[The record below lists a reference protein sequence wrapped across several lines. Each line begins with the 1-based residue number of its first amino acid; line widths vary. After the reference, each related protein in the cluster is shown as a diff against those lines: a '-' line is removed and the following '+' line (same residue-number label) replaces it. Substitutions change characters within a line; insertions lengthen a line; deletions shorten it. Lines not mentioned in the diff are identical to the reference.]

1 MPSKN
6 EGSEIPNKRKRK
18 GRKATSESGADE
30 YLSVTG
36 DRHKVIMTPT
46 GIMMEDGLVPY
57 KNIVRIYKK
66 KDTDFYGYARIRIWF
81 TSGKI
86 TVRKVK
92 SADAIRFILA
102 VRKKIKELEKK
113 QAEDSVKDDPI
124 FF

>member
-18 GRKATSESGADE
+18 GKKATSNGADE

-46 GIMMEDGLVPY
+46 GIMMEDGLVLY

-92 SADAIRFILA
+92 SADASRFILA
-102 VRKKIKELEKK
+102 VRKKMKELEKN

>member
-1 MPSKN
+1 MPSKK
-6 EGSEIPNKRKRK
+6 EGSEIHNKRKRK
-18 GRKATSESGADE
+18 RRKVTSECGADE

-46 GIMMEDGLVPY
+46 GIMMEDGLVLY

-66 KDTDFYGYARIRIWF
+66 KDTDFYGYAKIRIWF

-92 SADAIRFILA
+92 SADATRFILA
-102 VRKKIKELEKK
+102 VRKKMKK
-113 QAEDSVKDDPI
+113 METQEAEDSGKDEPM

>member
-1 MPSKN
+1 MPSKK
-6 EGSEIPNKRKRK
+6 EGSEIPNKRKKKR
-18 GRKATSESGADE
+18 RKAPSDE

-46 GIMMEDGLVPY
+46 GIMMEDGLVLY

-66 KDTDFYGYARIRIWF
+66 KDTDFYGYAKIRIWF

-92 SADAIRFILA
+92 SADATRFILA
-102 VRKKIKELEKK
+102 VRKKMKK
-113 QAEDSVKDDPI
+113 METQKAEDSGKDEPM

>member
-1 MPSKN
+1 MPSKK
-6 EGSEIPNKRKRK
+6 EGSEIPNKRKKKR
-18 GRKATSESGADE
+18 RKATSDGAGE

-46 GIMMEDGLVPY
+46 GIMMEDGLVLY

-66 KDTDFYGYARIRIWF
+66 KDTDFYGYAKIRIWF

-92 SADAIRFILA
+92 SADATRFILA
-102 VRKKIKELEKK
+102 VRKKMKK
-113 QAEDSVKDDPI
+113 METQKAEDSGKDEPM

>member
-1 MPSKN
+1 MPSKK
-6 EGSEIPNKRKRK
+6 EGSEIPNKRKKKR
-18 GRKATSESGADE
+18 RKATSSGADE
-30 YLSVTG
+30 YLSVIG

-46 GIMMEDGLVPY
+46 GIMMEDGLVLY

-66 KDTDFYGYARIRIWF
+66 KDTDFYGYAKIRIWF

-92 SADAIRFILA
+92 SADATRFILA
-102 VRKKIKELEKK
+102 VRKKMKK
-113 QAEDSVKDDPI
+113 METQEAEDSGKDEPM

>member
-6 EGSEIPNKRKRK
+6 EGSEIHNKRKRK
-18 GRKATSESGADE
+18 GRKARADE

-57 KNIVRIYKK
+57 KNIIRIYKK

-102 VRKKIKELEKK
+102 VRKKMKELEKK
-113 QAEDSVKDDPI
+113 QGEDSVKDDPI

>member
-1 MPSKN
+1 MPSKK

-18 GRKATSESGADE
+18 RRKVTAKSRADE

-46 GIMMEDGLVPY
+46 GIMMEDGLVLY

-66 KDTDFYGYARIRIWF
+66 KDTDFYGYAKIRIWF

-86 TVRKVK
+86 TVRKVN
-92 SADAIRFILA
+92 SAEATRFILA
-102 VRKKIKELEKK
+102 VRKKMKELEKK
-113 QAEDSVKDDPI
+113 QAEDSLKDDPI

>member
-6 EGSEIPNKRKRK
+6 EGSEIPNKRNKKR
-18 GRKATSESGADE
+18 RKATAKAGSDE

-86 TVRKVK
+86 TVRKVR
-92 SADAIRFILA
+92 SAEASRFILA
-102 VRKKIKELEKK
+102 VRKKMKELEKN
-113 QAEDSVKDDPI
+113 QDEDSVKDDPI

>member
-1 MPSKN
+1 MPLKK
-6 EGSEIPNKRKRK
+6 EGSVIPDKRKRK
-18 GRKATSESGADE
+18 RRKTVSKAGSDE

-46 GIMMEDGLVPY
+46 GIMMEDGLVLY

-92 SADAIRFILA
+92 SAEASRFILA
-102 VRKKIKELEKK
+102 VRKKMKELEKK
-113 QAEDSVKDDPI
+113 QTEDSVKDDPI